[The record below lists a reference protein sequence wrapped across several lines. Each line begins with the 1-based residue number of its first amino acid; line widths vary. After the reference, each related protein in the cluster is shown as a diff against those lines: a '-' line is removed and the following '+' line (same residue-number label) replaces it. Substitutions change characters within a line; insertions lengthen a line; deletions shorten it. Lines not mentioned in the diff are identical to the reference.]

1 MNDPHELQPPLSRV
15 RAGALRFL
23 AAIGPKQDDP
33 APPPPAL
40 RAAWGYLAL
49 IGPKPEDPAPPP
61 PDHLRAV
68 LAHTRRM
75 IEAIGPKQDDPL
87 ARAIFAGAVAR
98 FADEIGPKQDD
109 PHHPHHDP
117 ELRAFRAWAIEYVT
131 RAAR

>member
-1 MNDPHELQPPLSRV
+1 MNEPHDVEATLSRV

-40 RAAWGYLAL
+40 QAAAWGYLGL

-61 PDHLRAV
+61 PDHLRAI

-75 IEAIGPKQDDPL
+75 IAAIGPKQDDPL

-109 PHHPHHDP
+109 PPPHP
-117 ELRAFRAWAIEYVT
+117 ELRAFRAWAIEHVA